1 MHIII
6 AAILALLITTTS
18 FSQTLIIPVADLLME
33 IPEFRNSPQ
42 FNLNTGMMGQLPV
55 GNSTKE
61 ERVQKRQLE
70 TQLIQFMWVEYP
82 DAKSITI
89 WNKNLIIK
97 L

>member
-1 MHIII
+1 
-6 AAILALLITTTS
+6 
-18 FSQTLIIPVADLLME
+18 
-33 IPEFRNSPQ
+33 
-42 FNLNTGMMGQLPV
+42 MGQLPV